1 MKLRL
6 RAVTLALVV
15 TVSAGLVLAACGDG
29 DSADDSVGDATAEI
43 GALPTPGPGGYAAV
57 LTTNDLAVGQSRVGF
72 VIFKGEVPVT
82 DTSAFVR
89 FFKIGANNQ
98 STLVGSG
105 PIPWAPLGINST
117 EDHSTHNETEL
128 TGLYYVNV
136 PFDEAGNWG
145 IGISLGDKL
154 DEKGEVRLAIK
165 VQAKSQAP
173 GVGSKAIS
181 VDSLTLDDAPLKAID
196 TSPEPDEAF
205 HKLSIA
211 DALASGKPSV
221 IAFATPSFC
230 QTRTCGPVME
240 IVGAAAKTFEGK
252 VNFVH
257 VEPYKLDSAGVL
269 QLGGGNQ
276 RQLIEAGTKWGL
288 PTEPWVFVVDS
299 KGTVVARFESVF
311 ALEELGAAL
320 EGVAP

>member
-6 RAVTLALVV
+6 RRITLALA
-15 TVSAGLVLAACGDG
+15 TTMTAGLFLAACGGDG
-29 DSADDSVGDATAEI
+29 SDEPGGDATTAP
-43 GALPTPGPGGYAAV
+43 GALPTPGPGGYSAV
-57 LTTNDLAVGQSRVGF
+57 LSTNDLAVGQSRVGF
-72 VIFKGEVPVT
+72 VIFKDDKPVT
-82 DTSAFVR
+82 DTTAFVR

-105 PIPWAPLGINST
+105 PIPWAPLGINGT

-136 PFDEAGNWG
+136 PFDTAGNWG

-154 DEKGEVRLAIK
+154 DEKGEVRIALQ
-165 VQAKSQAP
+165 VQAKSKAP
-173 GVGSKAIS
+173 GVGSKSIS
-181 VDSLTLDDAPLKAID
+181 VDSLTLQDAPLKAID
-196 TSPEPDEAF
+196 TSPEPDESF

-240 IVGAAAKTFEGK
+240 IVGELAKSFEAK

-257 VEPYKLDSAGVL
+257 VEPYKLDSEGVL
-269 QLGGGNQ
+269 QFGPGNQ
-276 RQLIEAGTKWGL
+276 RQLVEAGIAWGL
-288 PTEPWVFVVDS
+288 PTEPWVFVVDA
-299 KGTVVARFESVF
+299 KGTVVARFEGVF
-311 ALEELGAAL
+311 ALEELGAVL

>member
-1 MKLRL
+1 MKSRPLAFPL
-6 RAVTLALVV
+6 TLAAAIAVALL
-15 TVSAGLVLAACGDG
+15 TAACGG
-29 DSADDSVGDATAEI
+29 GSDDSDGGATPGL

-57 LTTNDLAVGQSRVGF
+57 FTTNDLAVGQSRVGF
-72 VIFKGEVPVT
+72 VIFKGDNPVT
-82 DTSAFVR
+82 DTPAFVR

-105 PIPWAPLGINST
+105 PIPWAALGVNST

-128 TGLYYVNV
+128 TGVYYVNV

-145 IGISLGDKL
+145 VGISLGDKL
-154 DEKGEVRLAIK
+154 DEKGEVRIAIK
-165 VQAKSQAP
+165 VQAKSRAP
-173 GVGSKAIS
+173 GIGSKAVS
-181 VDSLTLDDAPLKAID
+181 VDSLTLADAPLKAID

-211 DALASGKPSV
+211 DALAAGKPSV

-230 QTRTCGPVME
+230 ETRTCGPAME
-240 IVGAAAKTFEGK
+240 IVAEAAKTFQGK

-257 VEPYKLDSAGVL
+257 VEPYKLDSEGVL
-269 QLGGGNQ
+269 KFGPGNE
-276 RQLIEAGTKWGL
+276 RQLVEAGIAWGL
-288 PTEPWVFVVDS
+288 PTEPWVFVVDAR
-299 KGTVVARFESVF
+299 GTVVARFEGPF
-311 ALEELGAAL
+311 ALEELGAVL

>member
-6 RAVTLALVV
+6 RTITLALA
-15 TVSAGLVLAACGDG
+15 TTMTAGLFLAACGGAGSDEPG
-29 DSADDSVGDATAEI
+29 GDATTAP
-43 GALPTPGPGGYAAV
+43 GALPTPGPGGYSAV
-57 LTTNDLAVGQSRVGF
+57 LSTNDLAVGQSRVGF
-72 VIFKGEVPVT
+72 VIFKDDKPVT
-82 DTSAFVR
+82 DTTAFVR

-136 PFDEAGNWG
+136 PFDTAGNWG

-154 DEKGEVRLAIK
+154 DEKGEVRIALQ
-165 VQAKSQAP
+165 VQAKSKAP
-173 GVGSKAIS
+173 GVGSKSIS
-181 VDSLTLDDAPLKAID
+181 VDSLTLQDAPLKAID
-196 TSPEPDEAF
+196 TSPEPDESF

-211 DALASGKPSV
+211 DVLASGKPSV

-230 QTRTCGPVME
+230 ETRTCGPAME
-240 IVGAAAKTFEGK
+240 IVAEAARTFQGK

-257 VEPYKLDSAGVL
+257 VEPYKLDSEGVL
-269 QLGGGNQ
+269 QFGPGNQ
-276 RQLIEAGTKWGL
+276 RQLVDAGIAWGL
-288 PTEPWVFVVDS
+288 PTEPWVFVVDA
-299 KGTVVARFESVF
+299 KGTVVARFEGVF
-311 ALEELGAAL
+311 ALEELGAVL

>member
-1 MKLRL
+1 MKLRS
-6 RAVTLALVV
+6 RVTTLALIA
-15 TVSAGLVLAACGDG
+15 TVAAGIVLAACGDG
-29 DSADDSVGDATAEI
+29 ASSDGPAAEATTEI

-72 VIFKGEVPVT
+72 VVFKGEVPVT
-82 DTSAFVR
+82 DASAFVR

-105 PIPWAPLGINST
+105 PIPWAPLGITSA
-117 EDHSTHNETEL
+117 EDHSAHNETEL

-154 DEKGEVRLAIK
+154 DEKGEVRLAVK

-181 VDSLTLDDAPLKAID
+181 VDTLTLDDAPLKAID
-196 TSPEPDEAF
+196 TSPQPDEAF
-205 HKLSIA
+205 HRLSIA
-211 DALASGKPSV
+211 DALASGRPSV

-230 QTRTCGPVME
+230 ETRTCGPVME
-240 IVGAAAKTFEGK
+240 ILAEAAKTFERK

-257 VEPYKLDSAGVL
+257 VEPYKLDSDGVL
-269 QLGGGNQ
+269 QLGAGNQ
-276 RQLIEAGTKWGL
+276 RQLVEAGIKWGL
-288 PTEPWVFVVDS
+288 PTEPWVFVVDG

-311 ALEELGAAL
+311 ALEELRAAL
-320 EGVAP
+320 DGVAP

>member
-1 MKLRL
+1 MTSRPRTLSL
-6 RAVTLALVV
+6 AFLATLAVAF
-15 TVSAGLVLAACGDG
+15 VSAACGG
-29 DSADDSVGDATAEI
+29 GGSDDSGGDATTEV

-82 DTSAFVR
+82 DTPSFVR

-117 EDHSTHNETEL
+117 EDHGTHNETEL

-136 PFDEAGNWG
+136 PFDQAGNWG

-154 DEKGEVRLAIK
+154 DEKGEVRLAIRVRDK
-165 VQAKSQAP
+165 PQAP
-173 GVGSKAIS
+173 GIGNKAIS
-181 VDSLTLDDAPLKAID
+181 VDSLTLEDAPLRAID
-196 TSPEPDEAF
+196 TSPEPDEPF
-205 HKLSIA
+205 HRLSIA

-230 QTRTCGPVME
+230 ETRTCGPVME
-240 IVGAAAKTFEGK
+240 ILGEAAKTFQGK

-257 VEPYKLDSAGVL
+257 VEPYKLDSQGVL
-269 QLGGGNQ
+269 QIGSGNQ
-276 RQLIEAGTKWGL
+276 RQLIEAGIKWGL
-288 PTEPWVFVVDS
+288 PTEPWVFVVDAG
-299 KGTVVARFESVF
+299 GTVVARFESVF
-311 ALEELGAAL
+311 ALEELTFAL
-320 EGVAP
+320 QGVAP

>member
-1 MKLRL
+1 MRLSARKLVFAL
-6 RAVTLALVV
+6 AAGLAVALV
-15 TVSAGLVLAACGDG
+15 SAACGG
-29 DSADDSVGDATAEI
+29 GSDDSGGEATTEV

-82 DTSAFVR
+82 DTPSFVR

-105 PIPWAPLGINST
+105 PIPWASLGINGG

-154 DEKGEVRLAIK
+154 DEKGEVRLAIQ

-173 GVGSKAIS
+173 GVGQKAIS

-196 TSPEPDEAF
+196 TSPKPDEAF

-257 VEPYKLDSAGVL
+257 VEPYKLDSEGVL
-269 QLGGGNQ
+269 QFANGNQ
-276 RQLIEAGTKWGL
+276 RQLIEAGIKWGL
-288 PTEPWVFVVDS
+288 PTEPWVFVVDG

-311 ALEELGAAL
+311 ALEELVFAL
-320 EGVAP
+320 QGVAQ